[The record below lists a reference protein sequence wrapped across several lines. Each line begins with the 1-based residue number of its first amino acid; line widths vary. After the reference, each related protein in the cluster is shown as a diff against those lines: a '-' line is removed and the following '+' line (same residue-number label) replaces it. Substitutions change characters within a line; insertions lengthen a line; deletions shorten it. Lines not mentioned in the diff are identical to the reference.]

1 MRRGGGLHEVL
12 DAQVVRVR
20 DRVVAGGRVYA
31 HEIAEA
37 ELAARRVDELR
48 ESLELGE
55 FIESLTPW
63 TDKPQFLLVFHSPT
77 DGRRVLKVYGRRR
90 PGEALTQRAWR
101 AHGVPTV
108 EVQLSGDEPTS
119 WMVMTPLPST
129 VVALTGVET
138 CDMST
143 TLAAEMA
150 VAHLIGLDVLN
161 NTPAPTRTS
170 LVTLA
175 RALELHLG
183 AVEVA
188 LVGHGYRPVPQWR
201 EHCAELT
208 SVPSP
213 TLLHGD
219 LAAAN
224 LLRDV
229 GDGRIVVLDS
239 CGYVGPAEFDAA
251 RWAARVGGPD
261 RCHQVL
267 EAWLAVDGSLDE
279 ELCLGLLGL
288 ELFMEAG
295 VRELVKEE
303 RRRPVSYPDQQT
315 LALLATADACLA
327 GRTRR

>member
-1 MRRGGGLHEVL
+1 MSRGGGLHDVL
-12 DAQVVRVR
+12 AAQVDRVR
-20 DRVVAGGRVYA
+20 DRVVAGGRVYE
-31 HEIAEA
+31 HEIAEVQH
-37 ELAARRVDELR
+37 AARRVNELY
-48 ESLELGE
+48 ETLELGE

-101 AHGVPTV
+101 ARGVPTV

-119 WMVMTPLPST
+119 WLVMTPLPST
-129 VVALTGVET
+129 VVAIADVDT
-138 CDMST
+138 CDVSA

-150 VAHLIGLDVLN
+150 VAHLIGLEVLRE
-161 NTPAPTRTS
+161 TPAPTRSS

-188 LVGHGYRPVPQWR
+188 LRGHGYRPLPRWR
-201 EHCAELT
+201 DHCAELT
-208 SVPSP
+208 RVPSP

-267 EAWLAVDGSLDE
+267 EAWLAVGESLDE

-303 RRRPVSYPDQQT
+303 RRRPFGYPDEQT

-327 GRTRR
+327 GRR